1 MICMYSCDVRCL
13 WSTATVVLNSSVG
26 MGQACTGEM
35 VTYNCTVTQGFL
47 LDWIVEPFLP
57 TTARVQFTNTA
68 PIGRRLDCSAV
79 AAVQCED
86 FDFVATLTN
95 TANLTVVSGTI
106 LADITSTLTFTA
118 TAGLNGTVV
127 QCRGS
132 TAFGFPVVNNTLHV
146 AGAPMLF

>member
-1 MICMYSCDVRCL
+1 
-13 WSTATVVLNSSVG
+13 

-68 PIGRRLDCSAV
+68 PIGSSLDCSAV

-86 FDFVATLTN
+86 FEFVATLTN
-95 TANLTVVSGTI
+95 TANPMIVFGTI
-106 LADITSTLTFTA
+106 LADMTSTLAFTA
-118 TAGLNGTVV
+118 TTSLNRTVV

-132 TAFGFPVVNNTLHV
+132 TAFGTPTNSSILNV